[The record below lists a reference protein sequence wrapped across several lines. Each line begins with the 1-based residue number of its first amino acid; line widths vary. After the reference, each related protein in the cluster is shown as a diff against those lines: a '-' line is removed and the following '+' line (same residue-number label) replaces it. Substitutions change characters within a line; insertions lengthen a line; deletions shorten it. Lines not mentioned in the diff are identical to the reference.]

1 MPDDACGW
9 VRSFSGRQTRWQSLG
24 ILYVAFAYGLLS
36 LPAATIIPFDQGV
49 PKRDR
54 KELLQVFK
62 ECIEACIELSRL
74 SLNPVVC
81 FLLYKNLVLETVI
94 KGDSSVY
101 VAPQSRKL

>member
-1 MPDDACGW
+1 
-9 VRSFSGRQTRWQSLG
+9 LG

-81 FLLYKNLVLETVI
+81 FLLHKNLVLETVI

-101 VAPQSRKL
+101 VAPKSRKI